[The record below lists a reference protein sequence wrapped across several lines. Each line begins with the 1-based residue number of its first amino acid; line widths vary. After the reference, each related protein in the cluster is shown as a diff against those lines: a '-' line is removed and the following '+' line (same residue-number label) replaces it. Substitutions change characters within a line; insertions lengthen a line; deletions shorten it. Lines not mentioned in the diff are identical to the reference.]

1 MNTQKKI
8 GAGLL
13 TLVIGLAL
21 AGSGCA
27 ESEKEITLKF
37 ADCPAAV
44 QKTIMDYAGGVQFPE
59 VDKETKRNGRVVY
72 EAKGKKTDGREIEIK
87 VAADGSLVGFKSEF
101 ED

>member
-44 QKTIMDYAGGVQFPE
+44 QKTIMDYAGGVQFPN
-59 VDKETKRNGRVVY
+59 VDKETKKDGHVVY
-72 EAKGKKTDGREIEIK
+72 EAKGKSADGKKIEIK
-87 VAADGSLVGFKSEF
+87 VASDGTLIGLEHK
-101 ED
+101 DD